1 MNCNFLGI
9 DIAKAKFDVALLRG
23 ERSWHR
29 QFPNKPQ
36 GFEELQAW
44 LSKLGVTDLH
54 ACMEATSTYGL
65 ALATFLYEQ
74 DYTVSVVNPFQVKHF
89 AHSELRRTK
98 TDKVDAALIARFCR
112 ALHPEP
118 WQPQPP
124 ELSALQAFV
133 RRLEA
138 LQAMHTQEKNRLQ
151 VPGMIEPV
159 QASIRVILEALEV
172 EIATI
177 QRQIEDHLCQYPQLK
192 EQRDLLTSI
201 PGIGE
206 TTANVILSE
215 IGDVKMYES
224 ARQVAAHAGLT
235 PAQRQSGSSV
245 HGKTSLSKR
254 GDARLRK
261 ALYWPA
267 IVALR
272 ANPILRRFAERQR
285 EMGKAKMVIIAAAMR
300 KLLHLAFGV
309 LKNNKPFDPNYQPFR
324 P

>member
-1 MNCNFLGI
+1 MNCNYLGI

-23 ERSWHR
+23 ERSWHH
-29 QFPNKPQ
+29 QFTNKPK

-98 TDKVDAALIARFCR
+98 TDRVDAAVIARFCR
-112 ALHPEP
+112 ALRPEP
-118 WQPQPP
+118 WQPLPP

-138 LQAMHTQEKNRLQ
+138 LQAMHTQENNRLQ

-172 EIATI
+172 EIVTI
-177 QRQIEDHLCQYPQLK
+177 QRQIEDHLGQYPQLK

-245 HGKTSLSKR
+245 HGKASLSKR

-300 KLLHLAFGV
+300 KLLHLAFGI

-324 P
+324 A